1 MPLGYSYGL
10 SILHTHLY
18 AGAKIIL
25 NNKSIFEKDFWNL
38 IKKKIK

>member
-25 NNKSIFEKDFWNL
+25 NNKVFL
-38 IKKKIK
+38 KKISGI